1 MTMQSFYRQGTDNI
15 MIIKPNTLIEAG
27 FDLTEAEHDLMT
39 LAVNKLHRLQ
49 FGGRRVLISAKEFA
63 AANRVNETYAY
74 RALKDTAK
82 VLGDRKLKF
91 TLYLDKTI
99 QATNEADKLTVIKP
113 SHHNFTTLRSEYHW
127 LQGVSYQDEQ
137 GFIILDFSD
146 PLTFLIDNTSKAY
159 TRYDFIKTVG
169 FTGCSSKRLYEL
181 INKWKGM
188 GEIPEMTIEA
198 WKEFFGV
205 SDKYPKIAEFKRRIL
220 DPAINQINKQ
230 GDFKLT
236 LKASKFG
243 RTITHFSITIK
254 TIKSPDKQ
262 AEQNTK
268 PDKKLVKLLTA
279 NQANVFAKKLAN
291 DGNFG
296 SKYARVG
303 ESPNSFIN
311 RLNDELQRDLLKVDE
326 YLPYLEKLGFKAC
339 KGER

>member
-1 MTMQSFYRQGTDNI
+1 MLSKNVSELNFYGRGNSQI
-15 MIIKPNTLIEAG
+15 MITKSNTLIEAG
-27 FDLTEAEHDLMT
+27 YDLTFAEHDLMT
-39 LAVNKLHRLQ
+39 LAVNKLHKEKT
-49 FGGRRVLISAKEFA
+49 GGKQVMISAKEFA
-63 AANRVNETYAY
+63 AANNVSDNYAY
-74 RALKDTAK
+74 QTLKEAANT
-82 VLGDRKLKF
+82 LGNKKLKF

-262 AEQNTK
+262 AQQSTK
-268 PDKKLVKLLTA
+268 PEKKLVKLLKNT
-279 NQANVFAKKLAN
+279 L
-291 DGNFG
+291 
-296 SKYARVG
+296 
-303 ESPNSFIN
+303 
-311 RLNDELQRDLLKVDE
+311 LNGLH
-326 YLPYLEKLGFKAC
+326 
-339 KGER
+339 

>member
-1 MTMQSFYRQGTDNI
+1 MTMQSFYKQGADKV

-27 FDLTEAEHDLMT
+27 FDLTEAEHDLIT
-39 LAVNKLHRLQ
+39 LAVNKLHRLKS
-49 FGGRRVLISAKEFA
+49 GGRRVLISAKEFA
-63 AANRVNETYAY
+63 AANRVNEIYAY

-82 VLGDRKLKF
+82 VLGDRKLTF

-113 SHHNFTTLRSEYHW
+113 DHNNFTKLRSEYNW

-159 TRYDFIKTVG
+159 TRYDFIKTVK
-169 FTGCSSKRLYEL
+169 FKGCSSKRLYEL
-181 INKWKGM
+181 ISKWKDI
-188 GEIPEMTIEA
+188 GEIPEMTVEA

-236 LKASKFG
+236 LNTSKFG
-243 RTITHFSITIK
+243 RTIIHFSITIK
-254 TIKSPDKQ
+254 IVKKSVKQ
-262 AEQNTK
+262 AEQTTDA
-268 PDKKLVKLLTA
+268 DKKLVKLLTA
-279 NQANVFAKKLAN
+279 NQANTFAKKLAN

-296 SKYARVG
+296 GKYARIG
-303 ESPNSFIN
+303 ETTESFVT
-311 RLNDELQRDLLKVDE
+311 RLNDELQRDLVKVNE
-326 YLPYLEKLGFKAC
+326 YMPYLKKLGFK
-339 KGER
+339 